1 MKTATAKLN
10 NYRHS
15 PRKVRLVADLVR
27 GKKLEK
33 VLSEIKFLSKKASL
47 PLEKLLNSA
56 VANAKGM
63 GMESSNLFI
72 KKISVDEGPILYR
85 RRFRAR
91 GRVMPIRKRTSH
103 ISVVLGE
110 LEQNE
115 PKSRAL
121 SEAKTKPAEK
131 NSDIK
136 QTKKS
141 KAGNKKTKTA

>member
-47 PLEKLLNSA
+47 PLEKLINSA

-63 GMESSNLFI
+63 GMEPNKLFI
-72 KKISVDEGPILYR
+72 KKISVDAGPILYR

-103 ISVVLGE
+103 ISLVLE
-110 LEQNE
+110 EE
-115 PKSRAL
+115 PM
-121 SEAKTKPAEK
+121 KTIDKKLVTNDE
-131 NSDIK
+131 
-136 QTKKS
+136 KS
-141 KAGNKKTKTA
+141 KSKSNVGSRSSNVK